1 MSIVAI
7 FTAMV
12 TASLSASFRNKFVI
26 HGSVV
31 SIGLRFGI
39 FRTESYINDILL
51 GIGQVHIKLSLI
63 KHRMEK
69 GMISFQFFILYWSTY
84 SSILTKYPSS
94 TFIVKS
100 NQFLS
105 VFTTFITKF
114 TLLHTAHY
122 RHIRFHIQTYIFV
135 VVFSLFTIFTMFFSI
150 FTIHILPVSP
160 TVHCHYI
167 HFRIHSVSVYIRRG
181 LLRIN
186 HILLHV
192 HHCYLQIHP
201 HCSRYI
207 VTIFISIFI
216 LLLALYI
223 CHGLHV
229 HHILPHIHHIAL
241 CI

>member
-51 GIGQVHIKLSLI
+51 GIGHVHIKLSLI
-63 KHRMEK
+63 KHRTEK

-94 TFIVKS
+94 TFIFKS

-105 VFTTFITKF
+105 IFTTFITKF

-122 RHIRFHIQTYIFV
+122 RHIRFHIQTYFRR
-135 VVFSLFTIFTMFFSI
+135 SLLPIHNIYHVLFHIYHTYLTSFTHGTLSLYSFPNSFCFCIY
-150 FTIHILPVSP
+150 SP
-160 TVHCHYI
+160 WSSPY
-167 HFRIHSVSVYIRRG
+167 
-181 LLRIN
+181 
-186 HILLHV
+186 
-192 HHCYLQIHP
+192 
-201 HCSRYI
+201 
-207 VTIFISIFI
+207 
-216 LLLALYI
+216 
-223 CHGLHV
+223 
-229 HHILPHIHHIAL
+229 
-241 CI
+241 